1 MYFTYSEK
9 VIIAEYIWLGGNYE
23 ILSKTRIIRP
33 EQIPTVVKQI
43 SYYNIPDW
51 DYDGSS
57 TGQATTEASE
67 VVLKPCAMFRN
78 PLHENNDHSY
88 LILCSTYTPDGQPI
102 FNNHRHDASEIFN
115 DDDVLDQNIWFGLEF
130 EYMIF
135 GKTTGKPLEYDGNDL
150 DDHYCSIN
158 ALGRV
163 IVDEH
168 MLLCLAAGLRYD
180 GFNAEVVRG
189 QWEYQIF
196 GESIMV
202 ADHSIVAKYLLERVA
217 LKHNSYIVSHPKP
230 FPDKNGQGMHTNCS
244 TKKMR
249 EVGGI
254 DEIFKAIKLLE
265 LAHDDHMKVY
275 GKDNEQRLTGKHETS
290 NFKKFTSGVADR
302 TASIRIGSRTMKM
315 GYGYFEDR
323 RPASN
328 ADPYL
333 VTAKLASTIILNRK

>member
-1 MYFTYSEK
+1 MYFTYSNK
-9 VIIAEYIWLGGNYE
+9 LIIAEYIWLGGNSE

-33 EQIPTVVKQI
+33 EQIPNVDKHI
-43 SYYNIPDW
+43 SFYNIPEW

-57 TGQATTEASE
+57 TRQATTEVSE

-78 PLHENNDHSY
+78 PFHENNDHSF
-88 LILCSTYTPDGQPI
+88 LILCSTYAPDGMPI
-102 FNNHRHDASEIFN
+102 FNNHRHKAEEIFK

-135 GKTTGKPLEYDGNDL
+135 SKTTDELLEYGMGEE
-150 DDHYCSIN
+150 DDHYCSVN
-158 ALGRV
+158 ALGRQ

-217 LKHNSYIVSHPKP
+217 LKHDSYIVSHPKP
-230 FPDKNGQGMHTNCS
+230 FADKNGQGMHTNCS

-249 EVGGI
+249 ESGGI
-254 DEIFKAIKLLE
+254 DEIFRAIKLLE
-265 LAHDDHMKVY
+265 LAHMDHMKVY
-275 GKDNEQRLTGKHETS
+275 GKDNELRLTGKHETS

-302 TASIRIGSRTMKM
+302 TASIRIGSRTVKAKR
-315 GYGYFEDR
+315 GYFEDR

-333 VTAKLASTIILNRK
+333 VTAKLAETIILNNK

>member
-1 MYFTYSEK
+1 MYFTYSNK
-9 VIIAEYIWLGGNYE
+9 LIIAEYIWLGGNSE

-33 EQIPTVVKQI
+33 EQIPNVDKHI
-43 SYYNIPDW
+43 SFYNIPEW

-57 TGQATTEASE
+57 TGQATTEVSE

-78 PLHENNDHSY
+78 PFHENNDHSF
-88 LILCSTYTPDGQPI
+88 LILCSTYAPDGMPI
-102 FNNHRHDASEIFN
+102 FNNHRDKAEEIFK

-135 GKTTGKPLEYDGNDL
+135 SKATDKPIGSDSAIDN
-150 DDHYCSIN
+150 HYCSVN
-158 ALGRV
+158 ALGRK

-168 MLLCLAAGLRYD
+168 MLMCLAAGVRYD
-180 GFNAEVVRG
+180 GFNAEVVQG

-202 ADHSIVAKYLLERVA
+202 ADHSIVAKYLLDRVA
-217 LKHNSYIVSHPKP
+217 GQHNTYIVSHPKP
-230 FPDKNGQGMHTNCS
+230 FADKNGQGMHTNCS

-249 EVGGI
+249 ESGGI
-254 DEIFKAIKLLE
+254 DEIFRAIKLLE
-265 LAHDDHMKVY
+265 LAHADHMKVY
-275 GKDNEQRLTGKHETS
+275 GKDNELRLTGKHETS

-302 TASIRIGSRTMKM
+302 TASIRIGSRTVKAKR
-315 GYGYFEDR
+315 GYFEDR

-333 VTAKLASTIILNRK
+333 VTAKLAETIILNNK